1 MNYADLTVI
10 IPCYNSS
17 QTIIRCLDSIKNQT
31 LLPEKIIV
39 VDDCSHDN
47 TLDILKEY
55 KKYNSK
61 LNLEIFELNKNSGP
75 SFARNLGV
83 KSASSAYIAFLDSD
97 DVWVRNKLEIQ
108 YKSMLD
114 NDLNFSFH
122 LYSAFPSIIV
132 KDCILKKVTLF
143 DLAKRQII
151 CTPTVMV
158 KKNILKDFNTDM
170 RFCEDFLCWV
180 MSNNNNN
187 FYYIDSYLANGF
199 KKQYGE
205 SGLSSNMREMH
216 LGVLKAFK
224 ILYYENYINL
234 WSFILFSA
242 MEHVKYPIR
251 ILRSK
256 SVF

>member
-1 MNYADLTVI
+1 MSSISVI
-10 IPCYNSS
+10 MPHYNSG
-17 QTIIRCLDSIKNQT
+17 LDLKRAYKSVLNQT
-31 LLPEKIIV
+31 LLPAEIIII
-39 VDDCSHDN
+39 DDCSLDKSIII
-47 TLDILKEY
+47 DILDNHNY
-55 KKYNSK
+55 TIV
-61 LNLEIFELNKNSGP
+61 NLKVMFLEKNSGP

-224 ILYYENYINL
+224 LLYYENYINL

-256 SVF
+256 SFF

>member
-1 MNYADLTVI
+1 MSNISVI
-10 IPCYNSS
+10 IPHYNSG
-17 QTIIRCLDSIKNQT
+17 LDVKRAYESVLNQT
-31 LLPEKIIV
+31 LLPAEIIII
-39 VDDCSHDN
+39 DDCSLDKSIII
-47 TLDILKEY
+47 DILDNHNY
-55 KKYNSK
+55 TIV
-61 LNLEIFELNKNSGP
+61 NLKVIFLEKNSGP

-224 ILYYENYINL
+224 LLYYENYINL

-256 SVF
+256 SFF

>member
-1 MNYADLTVI
+1 MSSISVI
-10 IPCYNSS
+10 MPHYNSG
-17 QTIIRCLDSIKNQT
+17 LDLKRAYKSVLNQT
-31 LLPEKIIV
+31 LLPAEIIII
-39 VDDCSHDN
+39 DDCSLDKSIII
-47 TLDILKEY
+47 DILDNHNY
-55 KKYNSK
+55 TIV
-61 LNLEIFELNKNSGP
+61 NLKVIFLEKNSGP

-224 ILYYENYINL
+224 LLYYENYINL

-256 SVF
+256 SFF

>member
-1 MNYADLTVI
+1 MSSISVI
-10 IPCYNSS
+10 MPHYNSG
-17 QTIIRCLDSIKNQT
+17 LDVKRAYKSVLNQT
-31 LLPEKIIV
+31 LLPAEIIII
-39 VDDCSHDN
+39 DDCSLDKSIII
-47 TLDILKEY
+47 DILDNHNY
-55 KKYNSK
+55 TIV
-61 LNLEIFELNKNSGP
+61 NLKVIFLEKNSGP